1 MSTHIEKTKR
11 ALEHYHHTI
20 SMTLS
25 LPKGSIVFV
34 DEHDGMNAG
43 LPTAMLRSVLREIG
57 LVAVL
62 SLLDT

>member
-1 MSTHIEKTKR
+1 
-11 ALEHYHHTI
+11 
-20 SMTLS
+20 MTLS